1 MAKEKFQLE
10 YDMKSTPVQ
19 LLWSYIATANGLK
32 EWFADDVK
40 QNGKEMVLDWNGSE
54 QTVVIV
60 GMRTD
65 KYVRYHWKEDADKN
79 YFELKITLSEFTD
92 NIVLTV
98 TDFAS
103 TDELEESK
111 DLWNYQI
118 ETLQR
123 LLGCY

>member
-40 QNGKEMVLDWNGSE
+40 QNGKEMVLDWNGVE
-54 QTVVIV
+54 QAVAIV
-60 GMRTD
+60 GVRTD
-65 KYVRYHWKEDADKN
+65 KYIRYHWKEATDKN
-79 YFELKITLSEFTD
+79 FFELKITTSEFTD
-92 NIVLTV
+92 NTILTV
-98 TDFAS
+98 TAFAEA
-103 TDELEESK
+103 DELEESK

-123 LLGCY
+123 LLGCW